1 VTHIR
6 ATMVSI
12 INPAPPFCFVTLFFY
27 RIFFIIS
34 ILSFVLGHKKA
45 IGELVAV
52 SANRI
57 NEWLKIWSAAHE
69 IQFMTEEVQEIMRN
83 TRTSSLSNLVSAL
96 HRAGWSS
103 ETIQVPTTSQVSF
116 YEAIYVNTTESDSS
130 SFRINS
136 LESTPCLE
144 LTEKDDSPGSALS
157 ICSPHCGKVDVGNW
171 FELIERRKPAEFFKP
186 VTA

>member
-1 VTHIR
+1 
-6 ATMVSI
+6 
-12 INPAPPFCFVTLFFY
+12 
-27 RIFFIIS
+27 
-34 ILSFVLGHKKA
+34 VLGHKKA

-83 TRTSSLSNLVSAL
+83 ARTSSLSNLVSAL

-103 ETIQVPTTSQVSF
+103 ETIQVPTASQVSI
-116 YEAIYVNTTESDSS
+116 YEAIHVDTTESVSS

-136 LESTPCLE
+136 LE
-144 LTEKDDSPGSALS
+144 LTEMDDSPGSGLS
-157 ICSPHCGKVDVGNW
+157 ICSPHCGEVDVGNW
-171 FELIERRKPAEFFKP
+171 FDFIERKKPAEFFKP